1 MFCGSKQPPAA
12 APAAGAQAKTVM
24 GWQATDLL
32 KDMQQKGAVP
42 AAGVAMLKPA
52 GPPMGGPPPAAPPPM
67 GPPMGGPP
75 PAAPPP
81 GAQAMGVAAT
91 LVPSSMPPGPAPMG
105 GPGPMGGPSSMPP
118 AGPPPGHG
126 AQAKTMMVQG
136 PPLGQG
142 PGPMGGGAAQMPATL
157 VPQTAPP
164 AAAPHA
170 SQAATMFVQ
179 GPPLGQGPMG
189 GPGGPGGPPPQG
201 GYGGPPPPMG
211 GPPPPMGGGYG
222 GPPPPMGGP
231 PPPMG
236 GGYGGPPPPMGGG
249 YGGPPPPM
257 GGPPGGGPQGYN
269 PQPVGGYQQPQ
280 GGYNPQ
286 PVGGYQ
292 QPGGPMNP
300 PYLASRTAA
309 RVGAPV
315 EPFKDGIKIVL
326 IAFGLALL
334 IAGAMPFT
342 IEPKVTFRWD
352 ALSADGVPGL
362 VKFQLIYVSAAA
374 ILALVFGLVPLATV
388 PRGALTAVLGLV
400 PIVLGLVTYLKD
412 AKEIQWQVLVIFAS
426 TLTIVPGLMLRHEYR
441 SQMLPRILATVGALC
456 VLATM
461 LVPVNGGDP
470 PIVAAFQAIG
480 DAPGKAKVGA
490 ILKIVPFGLA
500 VATLLVWIPP
510 PSSAGAKVIA
520 WLWIL
525 NAVYTAYV
533 LMLVAGHLGD
543 AVKAKPNALLME
555 PWVFAAWSAFI
566 GYGLA
571 TIFGKNLEHS

>member
-1 MFCGSKQPPAA
+1 
-12 APAAGAQAKTVM
+12 
-24 GWQATDLL
+24 
-32 KDMQQKGAVP
+32 
-42 AAGVAMLKPA
+42 
-52 GPPMGGPPPAAPPPM
+52 
-67 GPPMGGPP
+67 
-75 PAAPPP
+75 
-81 GAQAMGVAAT
+81 
-91 LVPSSMPPGPAPMG
+91 
-105 GPGPMGGPSSMPP
+105 
-118 AGPPPGHG
+118 
-126 AQAKTMMVQG
+126 
-136 PPLGQG
+136 
-142 PGPMGGGAAQMPATL
+142 
-157 VPQTAPP
+157 
-164 AAAPHA
+164 
-170 SQAATMFVQ
+170 
-179 GPPLGQGPMG
+179 
-189 GPGGPGGPPPQG
+189 
-201 GYGGPPPPMG
+201 
-211 GPPPPMGGGYG
+211 
-222 GPPPPMGGP
+222 
-231 PPPMG
+231 
-236 GGYGGPPPPMGGG
+236 
-249 YGGPPPPM
+249 M
-257 GGPPGGGPQGYN
+257 GGPPGGGPAGYN
-269 PQPVGGYQQPQ
+269 PQPVGGYPPPQQQ

-286 PVGGYQ
+286 AMGGYQ

-315 EPFKDGIKIVL
+315 EPYKDGIKIVL

-400 PIVLGLVTYLKD
+400 PIVLGLVMYLKD
-412 AKEIQWQVLVIFAS
+412 AKEIQWQFLAIIAS

-441 SQMLPRILATVGALC
+441 SQMLPRILATIGALC

-461 LVPVNGGDP
+461 VVPVGGGDP
-470 PIVAAFQAIG
+470 PIVGMFEAIG
-480 DAPGKAKVGA
+480 DAPGKAKVLA
-490 ILKIVPFGLA
+490 ILKLVPFGLA
-500 VATLLVWIPP
+500 IATLLVWIPP

-533 LMLVAGHLGD
+533 AMLVAGHLGD
-543 AVKAKPNALLME
+543 VVKARPNDVLMA
-555 PWVFAAWSAFI
+555 PWVLAAWSAFI